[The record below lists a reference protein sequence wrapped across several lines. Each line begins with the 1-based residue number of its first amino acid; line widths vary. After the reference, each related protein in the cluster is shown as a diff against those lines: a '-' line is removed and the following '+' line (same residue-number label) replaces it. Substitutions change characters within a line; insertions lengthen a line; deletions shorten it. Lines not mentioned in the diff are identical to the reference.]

1 MTSELQRK
9 LEQLY
14 KKGAQLEKEKQY
26 DEALRVWQEG
36 YNLIPEPRWRFDIAS
51 EFLAAMGEVYFLRK
65 GMYREAYDCFD
76 MMRGYGGF
84 GNPYVMLR
92 MGECCLE
99 LGDQKGAAAYL
110 RGAWL
115 EEGKEIFEPDE
126 NGENDG
132 RKYYEFLQKQLDLE
146 GDSGQ

>member
-1 MTSELQRK
+1 MNSELQMK

-14 KKGAQLEKEKQY
+14 QKGNQLEKRY
-26 DEALRVWQEG
+26 DEALQIWKEG
-36 YNLIPEPRWRFDIAS
+36 YSLIPEPRWNFDIAS
-51 EFLAAMGEVYFLRK
+51 EFLAAMGEIYFFRK

-76 MMRGYGGF
+76 IMRGYGGF

-99 LGDQKGAAAYL
+99 LGDLKSVTAYL
-110 RGAWL
+110 RRAWL

-126 NGENDG
+126 NGEGDG
-132 RKYYEFLQKQLDLE
+132 RKYYEFLLNQFGLE
-146 GDSGQ
+146 EVERNSN